1 MFVKAVQLVSYYTR
15 PVFTISRAAGATG
28 VTPGAATLFFVN
40 EEGWAVTTKRIA
52 GALMVAN
59 KKDSPHEIKLNFVD
73 CVDVIKGITCKLH
86 PTLDLALIHFEGY
99 SDILYKPHAVF
110 APYISKPVQGKS
122 LCRLG
127 FPFPEFNNY
136 KYDAENDTIVWTMEG
151 KKTSPRFALEGMVTR
166 LVGNDTGISGFE
178 LSTPGYEG
186 MSGGPVFDKYGLVH
200 GMYVSNTKLG
210 FAHCVHMDSIKAFM
224 KQEGVYFVEDDCAEI
239 MATRSDKDMALELL
253 KKGPPS
259 SIKS

>member
-1 MFVKAVQLVSYYTR
+1 MFVKAVKLVSYYTR
-15 PVFTISRAAGATG
+15 PVFTISRAAGETG
-28 VTPGAATLFFVN
+28 VTPGAATIFFVN

-59 KKDSPHEIKLNFVD
+59 KKDAPHEIKLNFVD

-86 PTLDLALIHFEGY
+86 PKLDLALIHFEGY
-99 SDILYKPHAVF
+99 SDILYRPHAVF
-110 APYISKPVQGKS
+110 ATHTNEPVQGKS

-127 FPFPEFNNY
+127 YPFPEFSNY
-136 KYDAENDTIVWTMEG
+136 KYDAEKDTILWTAEG

-166 LVGNDTGISGFE
+166 LVSTGVEISGFE

-186 MSGGPVFDKYGLVH
+186 MAGGPVFDKDGLVH

-224 KQEGVYFVEDDCAEI
+224 KQEGVYFLEDDCAEL
-239 MATRSDKDMALELL
+239 MATRSDHDTALELL
-253 KKGPPS
+253 KMGPPS
-259 SIKS
+259 SKKS